1 MNFNKLVEQ
10 ILNEDNVGNI
20 DELVGYA
27 VKHHFMYNPS
37 PLYTQ
42 WFVRELKRFVA
53 QNDLNLPVYQPN
65 DTLPSWAKGIHNL
78 KKFDANHSTLII
90 DFCKKAELAL
100 KVFIETTPNADAKL
114 LKKSFEQLIQLADN
128 ALVEGRDIHTVM
140 KFDNSMRW
148 VKLLSAFAFDLQ
160 GYQVGNCMDS
170 SMFYKSSQESRKPNT
185 ISGHY
190 SLFKGVQPKVTLAV
204 NSNNV
209 VYDLSVHSHHYNE
222 YIVMF
227 FRKYKLTHGVSDAR
241 WSPWNKQL
249 IGHQSYEDYLDE
261 IGFDRSA
268 RLHEPIEPNDDEDEE
283 EFERNLIYLDNLTE
297 Q

>member
-20 DELVGYA
+20 DELVEYA
-27 VKHHFMYNPS
+27 VNHHFMYNAS

-65 DTLPSWAKGIHNL
+65 DTPPSWAKSSHNL
-78 KKFDANHSTLII
+78 KKFDVNHTTPII
-90 DFCKKAELAL
+90 DFCEKAELAL
-100 KVFIETTPNADAKL
+100 KVFIERTPNADAKL
-114 LKKSFEQLIQLADN
+114 LKKSFEQLVQLADS

-140 KFDNSMRW
+140 KFDNNIRW

-204 NSNNV
+204 DSNNV

-227 FRKYKLTHGVSDAR
+227 FRKYKLTPGVPDTR
-241 WSPWNKQL
+241 WSPWNEHL
-249 IGHQSYEDYLDE
+249 IGHPSYEDYLDE
-261 IGFDRSA
+261 IGFDRSTPPP
-268 RLHEPIEPNDDEDEE
+268 EPIDDEDDK
-283 EFERNLIYLDNLTE
+283 EFEKNLIYLDNLSE